1 MDHKNKVLQGKL
13 DDALEKT
20 KEILKQ
26 MEEQDIKQ
34 QDMQCKLKGL

>member
-1 MDHKNKVLQGKL
+1 MDHKNKVLQWKL

-34 QDMQCKLKGL
+34 KDMKCKLKGI